1 MELNLFS
8 FSLPFIAALI
18 GWFTNFIA
26 IKMLFHPRKEMKFLF
41 IRFQGIFPKR
51 QKELA
56 KKLGEIVSNELFS
69 AKDVQNTLK
78 DITASPTIKEVIEKN
93 LESAI
98 YQKLPEAIPMIAMFL
113 SPQLVEKVKNA
124 LMSNVD
130 VILKDLIDEIGN
142 KLESVLDIND
152 IVEQKVNAF
161 SSDKLEEI
169 LFQIMK
175 KEFKF
180 VEVIG
185 AVLGFII
192 GIIQVIL
199 MYVTSL

>member
-1 MELNLFS
+1 MKITLFS
-8 FSLPFIAALI
+8 YTLPFIAALI
-18 GWFTNFIA
+18 GWFTNYIA
-26 IKMLFHPRKEMKFLF
+26 IKMLFHPRKEKKFLF
-41 IRFQGIFPKR
+41 LKFQGIFPKR

-56 KKLGEIVSNELFS
+56 KKLGEIVSTELFS
-69 AKDVQNTLK
+69 AKDVQETLK

-113 SPQLVEKVKNA
+113 SPQLVEKVKGA
-124 LMSNVD
+124 LVSNID
-130 VILKDLIDEIGN
+130 QMLKDLVGEIGD
-142 KLESVLDIND
+142 KLENVLDVNG
-152 IVEQKVNAF
+152 IVEKKVNDF

-180 VEVIG
+180 VEIIG
-185 AVLGFII
+185 AILGFII
-192 GIIQVIL
+192 GLIQLALLFIA
-199 MYVTSL
+199 